1 MALARRDHLLL
12 PRLTEPVIWPLG
24 PAGMI
29 LERCTHR
36 LQSPLTEFIEIAA
49 ANPELGGDLGGL
61 LSPEQCQDGLQ
72 ATFLW
77 GKAMG

>member
-1 MALARRDHLLL
+1 
-12 PRLTEPVIWPLG
+12 
-24 PAGMI
+24 MI

-36 LQSPLTEFIEIAA
+36 LQSPLTEFIEITA
-49 ANPELGGDLGGL
+49 ANPELGGYLGGL

-77 GKAMG
+77 GKAMV